1 MHFTYTFASSR
12 GGATT
17 RGFGIQGAI
26 FLKEAVAA
34 QAWSGS
40 VREKYP
46 FEGPEAPRIRE
57 KYQAGLQAAVS
68 YSQNTVLAAQ
78 NTE

>member
-1 MHFTYTFASSR
+1 MLAAPLHSAHNAPASVQWCTNTFSCR
-12 GGATT
+12 
-17 RGFGIQGAI
+17 Q
-26 FLKEAVAA
+26 